1 MQVRFTPTLKSL
13 LSFCA
18 FLIVIGQT
26 IAQNN
31 FNKGTVILQDD
42 TQVEGLIQDNDLSIF
57 SRLIAFK
64 EGEKSARVEVLNPD
78 MIKGFITENGQKYEA
93 VVVDYEF
100 QTKGGMTHRYFGTRF
115 ARVLQEGT
123 INIYELRDID
133 ARAWFIQKEGQPI
146 ELLSLNKK
154 LNAQEVKQLVNTV
167 ADCQCIQYDES
178 LPTKI
183 GDVVAT
189 VTEYNE
195 FLDSPMFNAAAVL
208 GNDDN
213 KTNGME
219 KP

>member
-1 MQVRFTPTLKSL
+1 MQVRFIPTVKSL
-13 LSFCA
+13 LTLCA
-18 FLIVIGQT
+18 FFIVIGQT
-26 IAQNN
+26 TAQNN
-31 FNKGTVILQDD
+31 FNKGTVIMYDD

-64 EGEKSARVEVLNPD
+64 EGKKSARVEVLNPE

-93 VVVDYEF
+93 VAVDYEF
-100 QTKGGMTHRYFGTRF
+100 ETKGGMMHQYSGTRF
-115 ARVLQEGT
+115 VRVLQKGT
-123 INIYELRDID
+123 ISIYELRDID
-133 ARAWFIQKEGQPI
+133 ARAWFIQKEGQPV

-154 LNAQEVKQLVNTV
+154 LDAHEVKQLVNTV

-183 GDVVAT
+183 GDVMAT

-208 GNDDN
+208 ENNNNETD
-213 KTNGME
+213 GME